1 MSETTI
7 ETKVRAIGNST
18 GIILPSEVLEKLAL
32 GKGDRVF
39 LVETRKGSFEIT
51 PYSEEVAETLTV
63 AKDIVRR
70 YRNTFK
76 ELAK

>member
-32 GKGDRVF
+32 AKGDKVF
-39 LVETRKGSFEIT
+39 LVETKKGSFEIT
-51 PYSEEVAETLTV
+51 PYSEDVAATLEV
-63 AKDIVRR
+63 AKDIVKR
-70 YRNTFK
+70 YRNAFK

>member
-18 GIILPSEVLEKLAL
+18 GIILPSKVLEKLAL
-32 GKGDRVF
+32 EKGDKVF
-39 LVETRKGSFEIT
+39 MVETKKGSFEIT
-51 PYSEEVAETLTV
+51 PYSKDVADTLEVAN
-63 AKDIVRR
+63 DIVKR
-70 YRNTFK
+70 YRNAFK